1 MSVSSQTTSFSLYH
15 YLSCPFCAYTRSAM
29 KHIDIEVEERDI
41 ARNSTYRAELI
52 KGGGRAQVP
61 CLRIES
67 KGKVR
72 WLYESQDIVRYLQR
86 HAAQSADHNQT
97 A

>member
-1 MSVSSQTTSFSLYH
+1 MSVSSKATSFSLYH
-15 YLSCPFCAYTRSAM
+15 YRSCPFCAYTRSAM

-41 ARNSTYRAELI
+41 ARNPAYREELI

-67 KGKVR
+67 NREVR
-72 WLYESQDIVRYLQR
+72 WLYESQDIVHYLQR
-86 HAAQSADHNQT
+86 HAAQSTDHNQT
-97 A
+97 L

>member
-1 MSVSSQTTSFSLYH
+1 MSVISQTTSFSLYH
-15 YLSCPFCAYTRSAM
+15 FRSCPFCAYTRSAM

-41 ARNSTYRAELI
+41 ARNPAYRAELI

-67 KGKVR
+67 NEEVR

-86 HAAQSADHNQT
+86 QAAKAS
-97 A
+97 

>member
-15 YLSCPFCAYTRSAM
+15 FRSCPFCAYTRSAIN
-29 KHIDIEVEERDI
+29 HIDIEVEERDI
-41 ARNSTYRAELI
+41 ARSPAYRAELI

-67 KGKVR
+67 NEEVR

-86 HAAQSADHNQT
+86 QAAKAS
-97 A
+97 

>member
-1 MSVSSQTTSFSLYH
+1 MSVSSPTTSFSLYH
-15 YLSCPFCAYTRSAM
+15 YRSCPFCAYTRSVM

-41 ARNSTYRAELI
+41 AKNPAYRAELV
-52 KGGGRAQVP
+52 KGGGRVQVP

-67 KGKVR
+67 NGEVR

-86 HAAQSADHNQT
+86 HDAQTADHEQKV
-97 A
+97 

>member
-1 MSVSSQTTSFSLYH
+1 MSASSQTTSFSLYH
-15 YLSCPFCAYTRSAM
+15 YRSCPFCAYTRSAM

-41 ARNSTYRAELI
+41 ARNPTYRAELI

-67 KGKVR
+67 KGEVR
-72 WLYESQDIVRYLQR
+72 WLYESQDIVRFLQR
-86 HAAQSADHNQT
+86 QT
-97 A
+97 AKAS

>member
-1 MSVSSQTTSFSLYH
+1 MSVSKQATSFSLYH
-15 YLSCPFCAYTRSAM
+15 HRSCPFCAFTRSAM
-29 KHIDIEVEERDI
+29 KHIEIEVEERDI
-41 ARNSTYRAELI
+41 ARNPAYRAELI

-67 KGKVR
+67 NDQVR

-86 HAAQSADHNQT
+86 HAAQRADHEQT
-97 A
+97 V

>member
-1 MSVSSQTTSFSLYH
+1 MSVGSQTTSFSLYH
-15 YLSCPFCAYTRSAM
+15 YRSCPFCAYTRSAM

-41 ARNSTYRAELI
+41 AKNSTYRSELI

-67 KGKVR
+67 NGEVR
-72 WLYESQDIVRYLQR
+72 WLYESQDIVRFLQR
-86 HAAQSADHNQT
+86 HAAKAG
-97 A
+97 

>member
-15 YLSCPFCAYTRSAM
+15 YRSCPFCAYTRSAM

-41 ARNSTYRAELI
+41 ARNPAYRAELI

-67 KGKVR
+67 NEEVR
-72 WLYESQDIVRYLQR
+72 WLYESQEIVRFLQR
-86 HAAQSADHNQT
+86 HAAQATDHEQT
-97 A
+97 V

>member
-15 YLSCPFCAYTRSAM
+15 YRSCPFCAYTRSAM
-29 KHIDIEVEERDI
+29 KHIDIKVEERDI
-41 ARNSTYRAELI
+41 ARNPVYRAELI

-67 KGKVR
+67 NEEVR
-72 WLYESQDIVRYLQR
+72 WLYESQDIVRFLQR
-86 HAAQSADHNQT
+86 HAAQAADHEQT
-97 A
+97 V

>member
-15 YLSCPFCAYTRSAM
+15 YRSCPFCAYTRSAM
-29 KHIDIEVEERDI
+29 KHINVKVEERDI
-41 ARNSTYRAELI
+41 ARNLAYRAELI

-67 KGKVR
+67 NEEVR

-86 HAAQSADHNQT
+86 QAAKAS
-97 A
+97 

>member
-15 YLSCPFCAYTRSAM
+15 YRSCPFCAYTRSAM
-29 KHIDIEVEERDI
+29 KHIDIKVEERNI
-41 ARNSTYRAELI
+41 ARNPAYRAELI

-67 KGKVR
+67 NEEVR
-72 WLYESQDIVRYLQR
+72 WLYESQDIVRFLQR
-86 HAAQSADHNQT
+86 HAAQAADHEQT
-97 A
+97 V

>member
-15 YLSCPFCAYTRSAM
+15 YRSCPFCAYTRSAM

-41 ARNSTYRAELI
+41 ARNPAYRAELI

-67 KGKVR
+67 NEEVR
-72 WLYESQDIVRYLQR
+72 WLYESQEIVRFLQR
-86 HAAQSADHNQT
+86 HAAQATDHAQT
-97 A
+97 V

>member
-15 YLSCPFCAYTRSAM
+15 SQSCPFCAYTRSAM
-29 KHIDIEVEERDI
+29 KHIDIAVEERDI
-41 ARNSTYRAELI
+41 GRNPAYRAELI

-67 KGKVR
+67 NEEVR
-72 WLYESQDIVRYLQR
+72 WLYESQDIIRYLQR
-86 HAAQSADHNQT
+86 QAAKAS
-97 A
+97 

>member
-1 MSVSSQTTSFSLYH
+1 MYH
-15 YLSCPFCAYTRSAM
+15 FRSCPFCAYTRSAM

-41 ARNSTYRAELI
+41 ARNPAYRAELI

-67 KGKVR
+67 NEEVS
-72 WLYESQDIVRYLQR
+72 WLYESQDIVHYLQR
-86 HAAQSADHNQT
+86 HAAQAADHEQT
-97 A
+97 L